1 MRFEEKYQDVLQN
14 IEFAIVSVYRDHPEL
29 TDYDIA
35 DAVQAL
41 TRQYV
46 AEAAKRYQPY
56 TNLSDRANLVVQAA
70 KNMCDWRLG
79 RNTFETQEGEKIAS
93 PNNTLDEIIACLKRI
108 HKSVQ
113 FWTKEGGRQ
122 GYLKFVSKYI

>member
-1 MRFEEKYQDVLQN
+1 MRFEEEYEDVLQN
-14 IEFAIVSVYRDHPEL
+14 LEAAIIGVYREEPGL
-29 TDYDIA
+29 TDYEVA

-46 AEAAKRYQPY
+46 AEATKRYPPY
-56 TNLSDRANLVVQAA
+56 SNLSERAEMVMQAA
-70 KNMCDWRLG
+70 KSMCEWRLG
-79 RNTFETQEGEKIAS
+79 RNTLETNEGEKIAGPS
-93 PNNTLDEIIACLKRI
+93 NSLDEIIACLKRI

-122 GYLKFVSKYI
+122 GYLKFASKYV

>member
-1 MRFEEKYQDVLQN
+1 MRLEEEYRDVLQN

-29 TDYDIA
+29 TDYDVA
-35 DAVQAL
+35 DAIQIL

-46 AEAAKRYQPY
+46 AEATKRYPPFS
-56 TNLSDRANLVVQAA
+56 NLSERAGLVVQAA
-70 KNMCDWRLG
+70 KNMCEWRLG
-79 RNTFETQEGEKIAS
+79 RTALETKESEKITGPENS
-93 PNNTLDEIIACLKRI
+93 LDEIIACLKRI

-122 GYLKFVSKYI
+122 GYLKFVSKYV

>member
-1 MRFEEKYQDVLQN
+1 MRIEEEYQDVLQN
-14 IEFAIVSVYRDHPEL
+14 IEFAIVSVYRNHPEL

-35 DAVQAL
+35 DAIQAL

-46 AEAAKRYQPY
+46 AEATKRYPPY
-56 TNLSDRANLVVQAA
+56 SNLSERAALVVQAA
-70 KNMCDWRLG
+70 KNMCEWRLG
-79 RNTFETQEGEKIAS
+79 RTAIETKEREKITGPGNS
-93 PNNTLDEIIACLKRI
+93 LDEIIACLKRI

-122 GYLKFVSKYI
+122 GYLKFVSKYV